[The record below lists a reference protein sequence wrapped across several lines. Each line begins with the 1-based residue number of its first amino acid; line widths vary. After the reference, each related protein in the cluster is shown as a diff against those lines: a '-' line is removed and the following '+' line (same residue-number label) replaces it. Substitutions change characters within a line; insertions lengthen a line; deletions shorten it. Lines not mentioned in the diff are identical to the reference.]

1 MAENLPAMQENWVPA
16 LGQKD
21 PLEEGL
27 GTYSSI
33 IAWRIP
39 LREEPGGL

>member
-1 MAENLPAMQENWVPA
+1 MAKNLPTMQETWVQA